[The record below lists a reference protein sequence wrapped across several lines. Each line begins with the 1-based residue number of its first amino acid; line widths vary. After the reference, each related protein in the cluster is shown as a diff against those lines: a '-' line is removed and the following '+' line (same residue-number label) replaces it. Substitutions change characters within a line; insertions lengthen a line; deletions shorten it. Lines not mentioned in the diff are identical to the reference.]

1 MSLVG
6 FAILVALVL
15 LIIWLYTV
23 LAKIPGETA
32 RERNHPQADAINVLG
47 WIGLLLGIAP
57 WLVAL
62 VWAYTRADS
71 TQNQT
76 TLVATETERSHNEAI
91 PSR

>member
-23 LAKIPGETA
+23 LAKMPGETA

-71 TQNQT
+71 AQNHT
-76 TLVATETERSHNEAI
+76 AFVATDAERSHDETA
-91 PSR
+91 

>member
-71 TQNQT
+71 MQNQT
-76 TLVATETERSHNEAI
+76 MFVATEAERSHDETA
-91 PSR
+91 

>member
-1 MSLVG
+1 MSLIG

-15 LIIWLYTV
+15 LIILLYIV

-62 VWAYTRADS
+62 VWAYTRVDS
-71 TQNQT
+71 TQNRT
-76 TLVATETERSHNEAI
+76 AVVATEAERLHDETA
-91 PSR
+91 

>member
-23 LAKIPGETA
+23 LAKMPGETA
-32 RERNHPQADAINVLG
+32 RKRNHPQADAINVLG

-76 TLVATETERSHNEAI
+76 VLVATEAERSHSETTEGE
-91 PSR
+91 

>member
-23 LAKIPGETA
+23 LAKMPGETA

-47 WIGLLLGIAP
+47 WVGLLLGIAP
-57 WLVAL
+57 WLIAL

-76 TLVATETERSHNEAI
+76 TLVATEAERSHDETA
-91 PSR
+91 